1 MPSFKSRLLAA
12 KEGGDMTVADLAG
25 WFDAP
30 FATCRYW
37 VYDAD
42 PDIIPRGPR
51 GRVILR
57 RLKQL
62 EWAIRHEIGF
72 PVPEML
78 RQRDRPRH
86 IRDTR
91 NAIDARVPES
101 DFAQ

>member
-1 MPSFKSRLLAA
+1 MPNFKSRLLKA
-12 KEGGDMTVADLAG
+12 KEGGDLTVADLAG

-51 GRVILR
+51 GRVIFR
-57 RLKQL
+57 RLKML

-72 PVPEML
+72 PVPAML

-91 NAIDARVPES
+91 DAIHARVSADYFTE
-101 DFAQ
+101 